1 MILRIAGIFIIIAIL
16 FSYLPMDAMGNC
28 SEEDHSGNTRMDCGY
43 AFHCP
48 VIYNPAIPRLS
59 VLSINSWLRWMPTI
73 GKIEEL
79 ARLIFHP
86 PEKSFKYDR
95 KG

>member
-1 MILRIAGIFIIIAIL
+1 MSRIAGIFIIIAIL

-28 SEEDHSGNTRMDCGY
+28 SEEDHSTNTRMDCGY

-48 VIYNPAIPRLS
+48 VIDGPIAPQLS
-59 VLSINSWLRWMPTI
+59 VLSINGWLKPPP
-73 GKIEEL
+73 KLLKFEEL
-79 ARLIFHP
+79 PGSIFHP
-86 PEKSFKYDR
+86 PQNILNHNR